1 MPPIL
6 SFTSI
11 PGIKIDRLRLAVA
24 GMVALAALPLLDG
37 VTLLECLSFG
47 GLVALGGVA
56 LWSAQRPAPDLAT
69 PQPGYSDADADG
81 MAPLMAEV
89 APVWGRHVRSVK
101 DQSETAIA
109 QLLGGFSALLE
120 HFERAGFSGIRSGQ
134 DGAANGS
141 AQRLATCEQR
151 LDPVMSWLEQMV
163 DSKTELLTHVR
174 TLSEATS
181 ELKSLA
187 GEVGK
192 IAAQTNLLA
201 INAAIEA
208 ARAGEMGRGF
218 GVIAAEVRKLSNVSA
233 DIGQR
238 ITKGMDRMST
248 TMSLTLESAAD
259 ADENDR
265 RTIGAS
271 RGVVEEVLG
280 HVRGLGLDA
289 DTMRS
294 QGSAI
299 RAEVEQMIVALQFQD
314 RIRQILEV
322 VDADMERL
330 ARLAADASAP
340 LPAAET
346 WLLELSGKYTMADEH
361 VSHAPAVKHDNAD
374 DEVTFF

>member
-1 MPPIL
+1 ML
-6 SFTSI
+6 
-11 PGIKIDRLRLAVA
+11 V
-24 GMVALAALPLLDG
+24 LAALPLLDG
-37 VTLLECLSFG
+37 ISVLECISFAG
-47 GLVALGGVA
+47 LAALAGLVLWRLQPLRQVA
-56 LWSAQRPAPDLAT
+56 AIPASESAA
-69 PQPGYSDADADG
+69 ADADG

-134 DGAANGS
+134 HAGANGS
-141 AQRLATCEQR
+141 AQRLATCEQK

-163 DSKTELLTHVR
+163 DSKTELLSHVR
-174 TLSEATS
+174 TLSDATA

-187 GEVGK
+187 DEVSK

-233 DIGQR
+233 DIGKR
-238 ITKGMDRMST
+238 ITKGMDRMSV
-248 TMSLTLESAAD
+248 TMNLTLASAAD

-280 HVRGLGLDA
+280 HVRGLGQDA
-289 DTMRS
+289 DTMRE

-299 RAEVEQMIVALQFQD
+299 RTEVEQMIVALQFQD

-322 VDADMERL
+322 VDADIERL
-330 ARLAADASAP
+330 ARLAADQAAP

-361 VSHAPAVKHDNAD
+361 VSHTPAARRADAD

>member
-1 MPPIL
+1 MLPIL
-6 SFTSI
+6 NLDSAPTI
-11 PGIKIDRLRLAVA
+11 TPGRLRGAVA
-24 GMVALAALPLLDG
+24 AMLVLAILPLLDG
-37 VTLLECLSFG
+37 IAVLECISFA
-47 GLVALGGVA
+47 GLAMLAGLA
-56 LWSAQRPAPDLAT
+56 LWCLRPLVQDAAPA
-69 PQPGYSDADADG
+69 ADTAVADVDG

-134 DGAANGS
+134 DAAAGGS
-141 AQRLATCEQR
+141 AQRLATCEQK

-163 DSKTELLTHVR
+163 DSKTELLSHVR

-187 GEVGK
+187 DEVGK

-208 ARAGEMGRGF
+208 ARAGETGRGF

-233 DIGQR
+233 DIGKR
-238 ITKGMDRMST
+238 ITKGMERMSS
-248 TMSLTLESAAD
+248 TMTLTLASAAD

-280 HVRGLGLDA
+280 HVRGLGQDA
-289 DTMRS
+289 DTMRE

-299 RAEVEQMIVALQFQD
+299 RTEVEQMIVALQFQD

-322 VDADMERL
+322 VDADIARL
-330 ARLAADASAP
+330 ARLAADQAAP
-340 LPAAET
+340 MPAAET

-361 VSHAPAVKHDNAD
+361 VSHTPAARRAD
-374 DEVTFF
+374 ADEEVTFF

>member
-1 MPPIL
+1 MRLPFRLPPAP
-6 SFTSI
+6 SI
-11 PGIKIDRLRLAVA
+11 TPYQYRLALA
-24 GMVALAALPLLDG
+24 GMLVLAALPLLDR
-37 VTLLECLSFG
+37 VTLLAVVSFC
-47 GLVALGGVA
+47 GLVLLAGAA
-56 LWSAQRPAPDLAT
+56 LWCAPAAPAASAPEAGIA
-69 PQPGYSDADADG
+69 SADDDG
-81 MAPLMAEV
+81 MAPLVAEV

-109 QLLGGFSALLE
+109 QLLGGFSALLQ
-120 HFERAGFSGIRSGQ
+120 HFEQAGFSGIRSGQ
-134 DGAANGS
+134 EAAGSGS
-141 AQRLATCEQR
+141 AQRLATCEQK

-233 DIGQR
+233 DIGTR
-238 ITKGMDRMST
+238 IGKGMDRMSA
-248 TMSLTLESAAD
+248 TMTLTLASAAD

-289 DTMRS
+289 DTMRA

-299 RAEVEQMIVALQFQD
+299 RGEVEQMIVALQFQD

-322 VDADMERL
+322 VDADIARL
-330 ARLAADASAP
+330 AQLAADASAP

-361 VSHAPAVKHDNAD
+361 VSHAPAARRADAD